1 MSFLTLISR
10 QKVKVAYI
18 YFHSIISTNI
28 GGCSSIALYSEF
40 CLSINRILL
49 DFPHRKHYWKHY
61 SLWKQKW
68 RNYFKEKCLQRDI
81 SLTRIFS
88 RDFFQ
93 ENNNF
98 SLLSLSLS
106 PFSIFLLST
115 FQASREIHT
124 WESNRISFHF
134 WFIFFIIFAT
144 YSFRSIWIINLY
156 NLSLIKAYCEAA
168 YVNANIMVDEFPQKK
183 TFYPLH
189 RFNQRFLQRPSRIFL
204 HSLI

>member
-93 ENNNF
+93 ENKNF
-98 SLLSLSLS
+98 SLLSLSL
-106 PFSIFLLST
+106 
-115 FQASREIHT
+115 
-124 WESNRISFHF
+124 
-134 WFIFFIIFAT
+134 
-144 YSFRSIWIINLY
+144 
-156 NLSLIKAYCEAA
+156 LSLFSCFQLSKHHGKFTPE
-168 YVNANIMVDEFPQKK
+168 
-183 TFYPLH
+183 
-189 RFNQRFLQRPSRIFL
+189 NQIELASISDLYFL
-204 HSLI
+204 